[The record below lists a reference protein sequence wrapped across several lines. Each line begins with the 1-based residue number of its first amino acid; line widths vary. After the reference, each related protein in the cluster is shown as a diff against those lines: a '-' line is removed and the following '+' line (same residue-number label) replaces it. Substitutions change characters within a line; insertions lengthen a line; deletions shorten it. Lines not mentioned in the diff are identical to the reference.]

1 MTEPEIY
8 EALNEIF
15 ADIFMTDD
23 IVVAPTLSAADVDGW
38 DSFKMIEII
47 VSVQDRFDI
56 KVHTRD
62 LDNLQNVGDLVRV
75 IREKLA

>member
-1 MTEPEIY
+1 MTEAEIY

-23 IVVAPTLSAADVDGW
+23 IEVTPTLSAADVDGW

-75 IREKLA
+75 IQEKRA